1 MNWMS
6 VVQQLSTS
14 LPLRKIYTLAN
25 RVPILGSALKDF
37 SRAAIPSDA
46 LVWKSIRSGPGKG
59 LQIHLNPRY
68 EMQYLEGDYEAS
80 VERILLSNLRPG
92 TVFYD
97 VGAHIGVFSL
107 IAARNLGVQGSV
119 FAFEPDPSNVRRIKE
134 HVARNQLDAIR
145 IIPKAVSSTDGRL
158 RFQRASFHSSMN
170 TGVLVEDA
178 SIAEGATIE
187 VESITLDAVA
197 REHALPS
204 LIKIDVEGSEAAVLQ
219 GSEEIFRSTKP
230 LLVCEIHHEQA
241 SSDVTRWLLERG
253 YKFQWLDNSATYPR
267 HLFAKYV
274 GHAGGMSE
282 TEPFSSSCEN
292 VASGI

>member
-25 RVPILGSALKDF
+25 RVPILGSALRNF

-59 LQIHLNPRY
+59 LWIHLNPRY
-68 EMQYLEGDYEAS
+68 EMKYLEGDYEAS

-134 HVARNQLDAIR
+134 HASRNQLDAIR
-145 IIPKAVSSTDGRL
+145 IIPKAVSCTDGRL
-158 RFQRASFHSSMN
+158 RFQRASFQSSMN
-170 TGVLVEDA
+170 RGVLVEETLA
-178 SIAEGATIE
+178 LQESAIE
-187 VESITLDAVA
+187 VDSITLDAVA
-197 REHALPS
+197 REHAWPT

-219 GSEEIFRSTKP
+219 GSEEIFRFAKP

-253 YKFQWLDNSATYPR
+253 YKFQWLESSTEFPR
-267 HLFAKYV
+267 HLLATYL
-274 GHAGGMSE
+274 G
-282 TEPFSSSCEN
+282 
-292 VASGI
+292 

>member
-1 MNWMS
+1 MDWMS

-14 LPLRKIYTLAN
+14 LPLRKIYSLAN
-25 RVPILGSALKDF
+25 RVPILGSALRNF
-37 SRAAIPSDA
+37 SRSTIPADT
-46 LVWKSIRSGPGKG
+46 LVWAAIRSGPGKG
-59 LQIHLNPRY
+59 LSIRLNPRY
-68 EMQYLEGDYEAS
+68 EMEYLEGDYEAP
-80 VERILLSNLRPG
+80 VEQVLLSNLRPD

-107 IAARNLGVQGSV
+107 IAARNLGVKGSV
-119 FAFEPDPSNVRRIKE
+119 FAFEPDPANVCRIKE
-134 HVARNQLDAIR
+134 HASRNQLDAIQ

-158 RFQRASFHSSMN
+158 RFQRASFQSSMN
-170 TGVLVEDA
+170 RGVLLEDA
-178 SIAEGATIE
+178 AAPQESTIE

-219 GSEEIFRSTKP
+219 GSEEIFRSAKP

-253 YKFQWLDNSATYPR
+253 YKIQWLESSTKFPR
-267 HLFAKYV
+267 HLFARHV
-274 GHAGGMSE
+274 D
-282 TEPFSSSCEN
+282 
-292 VASGI
+292 

>member
-1 MNWMS
+1 MNWRS

-25 RVPILGSALKDF
+25 RVPILGSALKNF
-37 SRAAIPSDA
+37 SRTAIPSDA
-46 LVWKSIRSGPGKG
+46 LVWKSIRSGPCEG
-59 LQIHLNPRY
+59 LWIHLNPRY
-68 EMQYLEGDYEAS
+68 EMEYLEGNYEAS

-92 TVFYD
+92 SVFYD

-134 HVARNQLDAIR
+134 HASRNQLNAIR

-158 RFQRASFHSSMN
+158 RFQRASFQSSMN
-170 TGVLVEDA
+170 RGVLVEETFA
-178 SIAEGATIE
+178 LQESSIE
-187 VESITLDAVA
+187 VDSITLDAVA
-197 REHALPS
+197 LEHAWPT

-219 GSEEIFRSTKP
+219 GSEEIFRSAKP
-230 LLVCEIHHEQA
+230 LLICEIHHEQA

-253 YKFQWLDNSATYPR
+253 YKFQWLESSTEFPR
-267 HLFAKYV
+267 HLFATYV
-274 GHAGGMSE
+274 G
-282 TEPFSSSCEN
+282 
-292 VASGI
+292 